1 MVLLNVL
8 FVFEEVLQLTYMS
21 FDFLLV
27 ELFGELANAAVKVAI
42 GILVHVVLRK
52 SGYPRYNIGIPLLL
66 LANTTEN
73 VVHGLLYHLVAIQR
87 NIVCSGEPQV

>member
-1 MVLLNVL
+1 
-8 FVFEEVLQLTYMS
+8 MS
-21 FDFLLV
+21 FDFFLV

-87 NIVCSGEPQV
+87 NVVGGGETQV